1 MWLNFVKVDLFAIY
15 IFLILCFIIFIY
27 RKATLL
33 KSQEIDIHERYL
45 GKALMSVDGVSA
57 GLSLNS
63 RKVRTL
69 DWIR

>member
-33 KSQEIDIHERYL
+33 KSQEIDIHERYI
-45 GKALMSVDGVSA
+45 GKALMSVDGSHKDQFQDA
-57 GLSLNS
+57 WSQEEAS
-63 RKVRTL
+63 
-69 DWIR
+69 